1 MGNTGLGKHKDVHSS
16 DSTLEFETGKKMFPS
31 EHEAKIILS
40 AREPDFESQSD
51 YEFEDDLMEPEP
63 PQKRTVPTV
72 FMWENGGR
80 EVLLSGSF
88 NDWKTRIPMSQ
99 SQGEFSAII
108 ELPEGEHEYKFCV
121 DGRWIHDPNAPTT
134 NDNFGGRNNVINV
147 QKSDFEVFQALESDA
162 SASIGSAGSIKSMSG
177 SPPGSYHQLIPSHH
191 NPVIVHDGMH
201 SSVPPVLPPHLL
213 HVILNKEVVD
223 HNDPS
228 LLPEPDHVSLNHL
241 YALSIKPINIVIAC
255 ICSSNNPIKRGGILP
270 TEQINVAEMQPSE
283 GRD

>member
-31 EHEAKIILS
+31 EQEAKMILS
-40 AREPDFESQSD
+40 AREPEIDDHSD
-51 YEFEDDLMEPEP
+51 YDYDDDSMEAEP

-72 FMWENGGR
+72 FTWENGGR

-88 NDWKTRIPMSQ
+88 NDWKTRIPMNL
-99 SQGEFSAII
+99 SQGEFSTII

-147 QKSDFEVFQALESDA
+147 KKSDFEVFQALESDA
-162 SASIGSAGSIKSMSG
+162 TASIGSAGSIKSMSG
-177 SPPGSYHQLIPSHH
+177 SPPGSYGQLIPSHH
-191 NPVIVHDGMH
+191 NPVIVQDGMH
-201 SSVPPVLPPHLL
+201 ASVPPVLPPHLL
-213 HVILNKEVVD
+213 HVILNKDVVD

-228 LLPEPDHVSLNHL
+228 LLPEPNHVSLNHL
-241 YALSIKPINIVIAC
+241 YALSIKDGVMTL
-255 ICSSNNPIKRGGILP
+255 SGTHRFREKYVSTLLYKPIK
-270 TEQINVAEMQPSE
+270 
-283 GRD
+283 